1 MSSDDQLIVAD
12 GYDEAF
18 IGVGYRGGER
28 FAAYDHGKL
37 IGILM
42 ERDEMSRDDALDFF
56 DFNIAGSSIGDSM
69 PVYVDM
75 MPLADYIYAERRVK
89 F

>member
-28 FAAYDHGKL
+28 FAAYDHDKL

-42 ERDEMSRDDALDFF
+42 KRDEMSREDALDFF
-56 DFNIAGSSIGDSM
+56 EFNIAGSSIGDSM
-69 PVYVDM
+69 PVYVDV
-75 MPLADYIYAERRVK
+75 MPLAEFTYVPRNVK